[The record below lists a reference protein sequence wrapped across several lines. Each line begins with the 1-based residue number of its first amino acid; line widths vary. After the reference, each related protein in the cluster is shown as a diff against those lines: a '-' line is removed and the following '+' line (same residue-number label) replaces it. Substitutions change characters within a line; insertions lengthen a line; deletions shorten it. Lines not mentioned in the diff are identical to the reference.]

1 MADETREEWLQE
13 RQDGRVYPVGRVL
26 RDTYHADN
34 HDSLGSDVTGLM
46 IDLSRVPYGAAA
58 APAAD
63 PHPDRASDSD
73 RDSRP
78 FASRVRPSILARLGG
93 LLGRR

>member
-1 MADETREEWLQE
+1 MEDDTREEWHQE

-26 RDTYHADN
+26 RDAYRADN

-58 APAAD
+58 APAVD
-63 PHPDRASDSD
+63 LHPDSASDSD
-73 RDSRP
+73 RDPRP
-78 FASRVRPSILARLGG
+78 AASLVRPSILARLGG